1 MRHAIL
7 LAFFV
12 GKGTLRLIPE
22 LNPASW
28 LGRSHFGSISNFHRK
43 WKFSGMKQQRFLAV
57 FQAL

>member
-1 MRHAIL
+1 MRNAIL

-12 GKGTLRLIPE
+12 GKGTFRLIPE

-28 LGRSHFGSISNFHRK
+28 FGRSHLGSISNFHRK
-43 WKFSGMKQQRFLAV
+43 WKFSEMKHERFLAA